1 MGIEKKAFNSE
12 IGILRFVFAVFIF
25 LVHVHDLTGRFFGD
39 GNFAVEF
46 FFFLSGYFLAVHAI
60 EKRDRTL
67 STGEACRNY
76 LSRRYLTLLPLLLI
90 AILFGAVT
98 RLIINGALTKAE
110 ILHSLGDVFLTQGYR
125 FQGAFFTGV
134 TWYLSVLMIG
144 IALLY
149 PLLVKW
155 PSYFTNVF
163 SIVFALFA
171 YGTLAAVTGNLSDP
185 GSSVGFLMKGTLR
198 GLAAM
203 SIGCFLYGTMP
214 RLSKIR
220 MLQHGFFRNVIK
232 WSCYLVVFAGMTF
245 LTDSPYLFPLLLPFA
260 VATGLSLYEGKL
272 KTKSG
277 GKFETFAR
285 FLQDLSLPF
294 YLLHWNVIALT
305 RRFAGQ
311 FLAPL
316 PDKVRNLLTVGL
328 AFLLSLAAASLFLL
342 VEKAVKK
349 AWKKRKKSSEPAK

>member
-1 MGIEKKAFNSE
+1 MESTKKTFNSE

-25 LVHVHDLTGRFFGD
+25 LVHVHDLTGRYFGD

-46 FFFLSGYFLAVHAI
+46 FFFLSGYYLAMHAI
-60 EKRDRTL
+60 EKRDRSL
-67 STGEACRNY
+67 PAGEACRNY
-76 LSRRYLTLLPLLLI
+76 LSKRYLSLLPLLLI
-90 AILFGAVT
+90 AILFGALT
-98 RLIINGALTKAE
+98 RLILNGGLTKAE

-125 FQGAFFTGV
+125 FNGAFFTGV

-144 IALLY
+144 IALIY

-155 PSYFTNVF
+155 PSYFLNVF
-163 SIVFALFA
+163 SIVFALFS
-171 YGTLAAVTGNLSDP
+171 YGILATATGNLSDP
-185 GSSVGFLMKGTLR
+185 GSAVGILMKGTLR

-214 RLSKIR
+214 RIGKIR
-220 MLQHGFFRNVIK
+220 TLRHGLLRNVIK
-232 WSCYLVVFAGMTF
+232 WSCYLVVFAGMTV
-245 LTDSPYLFPLLLPFA
+245 LTDSPYLFPLLVPYVAA
-260 VATGLSLYEGKL
+260 VGLSLYEGTL
-272 KTKSG
+272 KTKAG
-277 GKFETFAR
+277 GKIEAFAR

-342 VEKAVKK
+342 VEKTVKK
-349 AWKKRKKSSEPAK
+349 AWKKRKESSEPAK